1 MLKNRKIELQSKT
14 LLRLKEENTRL
25 ATENKDLKQKIQEQK
40 SLVQAAENYRDE
52 QLKIL
57 QTLNESKE
65 KYEKAVRDIMEMKK
79 LYRKRFVQ
87 HNHLN

>member
-14 LLRLKEENTRL
+14 ILRLKEENTRL

-57 QTLNESKE
+57 RTLNESKE

-79 LYRKRFVQ
+79 LYRKRFG
-87 HNHLN
+87 